1 MTDEIDRIRT
11 DLGPTGDHTIY
22 EGDLPL
28 YSDAHILLAEIDRLR
43 RALTAMHRRA
53 QRAEGIADRCAA
65 DRPQG
70 AQSRSVGRA
79 LANYAA
85 ARERVRAEEWR
96 RVAEDSE
103 AARIRLAEELR
114 EAQAVGA
121 AMREGIA
128 QARRAAIG
136 DAERIAIAHARVWEK
151 RHDEWERSDANDA
164 TRRAMMGRTDE
175 VARECLAIARELR
188 ALLEPAT
195 PPADMPRT

>member
-53 QRAEGIADRCAA
+53 QRAEGIADRCVA

-128 QARRAAIG
+128 QARRAAIEECI
-136 DAERIAIAHARVWEK
+136 AVVERWYGRWYG
-151 RHDEWERSDANDA
+151 RHPHPP
-164 TRRAMMGRTDE
+164 
-175 VARECLAIARELR
+175 LADLR

-195 PPADMPRT
+195 PPTDTPRT